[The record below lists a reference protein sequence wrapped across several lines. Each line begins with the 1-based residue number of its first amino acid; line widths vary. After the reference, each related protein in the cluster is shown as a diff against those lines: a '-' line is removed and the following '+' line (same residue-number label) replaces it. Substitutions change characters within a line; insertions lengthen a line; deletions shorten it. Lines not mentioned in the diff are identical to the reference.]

1 MTDMILHDKVWV
13 KLLTVHTSITVLSVY
28 SACNCDRVNIHHFMN
43 TFFAQYN
50 LALPSPTP
58 TPSLLT

>member
-13 KLLTVHTSITVLSVY
+13 KLLTVHTSITV
-28 SACNCDRVNIHHFMN
+28 CNCDRVNIHHFMN
-43 TFFAQYN
+43 TFFAQYD

-58 TPSLLT
+58 TLLT